1 MKTYIV
7 GGAVRD
13 RLLGRP
19 VTDRDYVVV
28 GATPGDMLALGFQ
41 PVGKDFP
48 VFLHPQTHEEYAR
61 ARTERKSG
69 RGYKGFTV
77 YAAPDVSL
85 EADLLRRDLTI
96 NAMAEDESGVLVD
109 PYGGQRDLAA
119 KTFRHVSAA
128 FAEDPVRV
136 LRIARFAARF
146 TDFVV
151 APETLALMRQIVD
164 KGEIDALVPE
174 RVWQEIARG
183 LMEERPSRMFR
194 VLRDCGALARL
205 FPEIDR
211 LFGIPQPP
219 EHHPEID
226 TGEHVMLVIDWAARQ
241 NVSLPVRFA
250 ALTHDIG
257 KGVTPPECWPTHHG
271 HEARSVELVRALSER
286 IRVPVECRDLAV
298 AVAREHGLVHR
309 ALELR
314 PGTLIELLERV
325 DAFRRPERFDDF
337 LTACECDFRGRPGYE
352 DKPFPAPTYLRQAL
366 RAAQAIDA
374 GAVARRAD
382 PARIREAIFQAR
394 TEAVA
399 AWRNQGAAQHWA
411 HFPHQADMGVRGV
424 GPTLA
429 AAFEQVALAMTAVVT
444 DPDRVAAAQAVEIR
458 CEAPDDEL
466 LLVDWL
472 NALILE
478 MAARHMLFG
487 RFEVILDGQILHAT
501 AWGEA
506 VDTQKHQPAVE
517 IKGATYTELK
527 VGRDESGRWLAQCVV
542 DV

>member
-19 VTDRDYVVV
+19 VTDHDHVVV
-28 GATPGDMLALGFQ
+28 GATPEAMIALGYQ

-48 VFLHPQTHEEYAR
+48 VFLHPDTHAEYAL

-77 YAAPDVSL
+77 YATPDVTL
-85 EADLLRRDLTI
+85 EEDLLRRDLTI
-96 NAMAEDESGVLVD
+96 NAMAEDEAGTLID

-128 FAEDPVRV
+128 FAEDPVRI
-136 LRIARFAARF
+136 LRVARFAARF
-146 TDFVV
+146 GDFAV
-151 APETLALMRQIVD
+151 APETNDLMRRMVD
-164 KGEIDALVPE
+164 DGEVDALVPE
-174 RVWQEIARG
+174 RVWQEISRG
-183 LMEERPSRMFR
+183 LMEAQPSRMFQ
-194 VLRDCGALARL
+194 VLRGCGALARL

-211 LFGIPQPP
+211 LFGVPQPP
-219 EHHPEID
+219 EHHPEVD
-226 TGEHVMLVIDWAARQ
+226 TGEHVLLVVDWAARQ
-241 NVSLPVRFA
+241 GLSLPVRFA
-250 ALTHDIG
+250 ALTHDLG
-257 KGVTPPECWPTHHG
+257 KGVTPPELWPRHHG

-286 IRVPVECRDLAV
+286 VRVPVDCRDLAI

-314 PGTLIELLERV
+314 PGTIIELFERV
-325 DAFRRPERFDDF
+325 DAFRRPERFEDF
-337 LTACECDFRGRPGYE
+337 LRACECDFRGRPGYE
-352 DKPFPAPTYLRQAL
+352 DKPFPAPDHLRCAL
-366 RAAQAIDA
+366 RAAQAVDA
-374 GAVARRAD
+374 GAVAKRVE

-394 TEAVA
+394 TEAVSA
-399 AWRNQGAAQHWA
+399 LRGEAHAYWE
-411 HFPHQADMGVRGV
+411 HFPHQADMGVRGI
-424 GPTLA
+424 GPTRA
-429 AAFEQVALAMTAVVT
+429 AAFEQAALAMIAVVT
-444 DPDRVAAAQAVEIR
+444 DPAGVMTSQAVEIV

-478 MAARHMLFG
+478 MAARSLLFG
-487 RFEVILDGQILHAT
+487 RFEVRLDGRRLQAT
-501 AWGEA
+501 AWGEP
-506 VDTQKHQPAVE
+506 VDSARHQPAVE

-527 VGRDESGRWLAQCVV
+527 VGSNEAGLWRAQCVV